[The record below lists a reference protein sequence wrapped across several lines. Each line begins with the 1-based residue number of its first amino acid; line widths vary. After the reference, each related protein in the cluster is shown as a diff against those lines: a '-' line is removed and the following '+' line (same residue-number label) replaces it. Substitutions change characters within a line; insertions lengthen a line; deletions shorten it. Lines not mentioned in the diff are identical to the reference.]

1 MRHSVFLH
9 FLLFSIV
16 LYLPFMASA
25 LGIETIDFNR
35 DVRPILADKCLACHG
50 ADATHVEAGLRLDQ
64 FDSATSV
71 LESGDAAI
79 IVGNP
84 QASELVRRIH
94 LSDKDDLQ
102 MPPKRSHKS
111 LSTSEKQL
119 LEQWIAQGAVYKK
132 HWAFVAVTRPDR
144 PHQDDQNWGVNAI
157 DDFVISRLQSEG
169 LSPSPEA
176 TRATLARRASLDI
189 TGLPPSIAEV
199 DAFVNDPEPTTKA
212 FEKVV
217 DRLLASP
224 RYSERMTMWW
234 LDGARYADSN
244 GFQSDDQRYM
254 HEWRDWV
261 LKAFSSNMPFDQ
273 FTLEQL
279 AGDLL
284 PDATLEQK
292 IATGFNRNNRQ
303 NSEGGLIAEEWRIEG
318 VIDRVEATSAVWMAL
333 TIGCA
338 RCHDHKYD
346 PISQKEM
353 YQFFSFF
360 NNVPESGVAAAGNTA
375 PTMRVPRPEDAA
387 KLTELEAAIVTA
399 DAGLL
404 DAETKLVADAETWA
418 TEAASQLL
426 ARENVWNSLDG
437 VATSS
442 GGATLMLQSDGSYL
456 VTGPTPANDVY
467 TLSVTNVEARTVSAF
482 QLDAIPHSANASTGN
497 PAEGFGRVG
506 NGNIVLGE
514 FEADVTLAGPEKEA
528 KTTLK
533 FARAFADYSQPNWD
547 IASTI
552 DGNNSTGWALDGND
566 VSKRV
571 TRHAVFVLAAPVTL
585 PAGSTLAIRLKQEA
599 LGDHNFGQFRLSA
612 TDRPEVD
619 AAMFS
624 PLPPGL
630 MAALA
635 VLPPDRSEEQRQAI
649 VAHYRALP
657 HSPVAKATVTRDA
670 ARKAKV
676 DFENAIPTVMVMQE
690 TPQPRDCFVLVR
702 GQYDKPGEKVTAAL
716 PAALPPLP
724 QGSPNNRLGL
734 AQWLVD
740 PSHPLTAR
748 VQVNRFWELFFGTG
762 IVKSSENLGM
772 QSQYPSH
779 PELLDWLAT
788 EYIASGWNTKAI
800 LKTIL
805 MSATYRQSS
814 IVSSELLAK
823 DPENRL
829 LARGPRFRLQ
839 AELVRDNA
847 LAISGLLVNQIGG
860 PPVRPYQPDGIW
872 DEINVYG
879 NLRNYQRDKGTGLYR
894 RSLYS
899 IWKRTNAPPNMLIFD
914 MPGREM
920 CVVRRSRTN
929 TPLQALSLLNE
940 VTYVEA
946 ARGLAERMLLEGG
959 VNPAERIQFAFHLAT
974 ARPATERE
982 LKTLLAGLSHRQD
995 SFKANPDAAKQLL
1008 GVGDKPT
1015 ATSLDP
1021 AELAAYT
1028 ITASVILNLDETVT
1042 KE

>member
-1 MRHSVFLH
+1 MRISV
-9 FLLFSIV
+9 V
-16 LYLPFMASA
+16 LRLLPFAA
-25 LGIETIDFNR
+25 VFCLPCVPAACGIEVIDFNR

-50 ADATHVEAGLRLDQ
+50 ADASHVEAGLRLDQ
-64 FDSATSV
+64 FESATSV
-71 LESGDAAI
+71 LESGDTAI
-79 IVGNP
+79 VAGSP
-84 QASELVRRIH
+84 QASELIRRIH
-94 LSDKDDLQ
+94 LSDQDDLQ
-102 MPPKRSHKS
+102 MPPKRTNKS
-111 LSTSEKQL
+111 LSTSEKQI
-119 LEQWIAQGAVYKK
+119 LERWIAQGAVYKR
-132 HWAFVAVTRPDR
+132 HWAFVAATRPDR
-144 PHQDDQNWGVNAI
+144 PHSGDQNWGVNAI
-157 DDFVISRLQSEG
+157 DDFVFSRLKSEG

-176 TRATLARRASLDI
+176 TRATLARRASLDL

-199 DAFVNDPEPTTKA
+199 EAFVNDPEPTTKA

-261 LKAFSSNMPFDQ
+261 LNAFSSNMPFDQ

-284 PDATLEQK
+284 PNATLEQK

-353 YQFFSFF
+353 YQVFAYF
-360 NNVPESGVAAAGNTA
+360 NNVPESGVASSGNT
-375 PTMRVPRPEDAA
+375 PPIMRVPRPEDASKLKDLDAAIATADSVLLEAEA
-387 KLTELEAAIVTA
+387 KLV
-399 DAGLL
+399 G
-404 DAETKLVADAETWA
+404 DAEIWASETGP
-418 TEAASQLL
+418 QLL
-426 ARENVWNSLDG
+426 AHENVWKPLDG

-442 GGATLMLQSDGSYL
+442 GGATLTLQSDGSYV
-456 VTGPTPANDVY
+456 VTGATPANDVY
-467 TLSVTNVEARTVSAF
+467 TLSVTNVEARTVSAI
-482 QLDAIPHSANASTGN
+482 QLDAIPHAADAANGN

-506 NGNIVLGE
+506 NGNTVLGE
-514 FEADVTLAGPEKEA
+514 FEADVTLADPAKEA
-528 KTTLK
+528 ANKLK
-533 FARAFADYSQPNWD
+533 VSRAFADYSQPNWD
-547 IASTI
+547 IANTI
-552 DGNNSTGWALDGND
+552 DGNNATGWALDGND
-566 VSKRV
+566 ASKRV
-571 TRHAVFVLAAPVTL
+571 TRHAVFVLAAPVVL
-585 PAGSTLAIRLKQEA
+585 PAGSTLSIRLKQEA
-599 LGDHNFGQFRLSA
+599 LGNHNLGQFRLSV

-619 AAMFS
+619 STMFS

-630 MAALA
+630 IAALS
-635 VLPPDRSEEQRQAI
+635 VLPADRSDEQKQAI
-649 VAHYRALP
+649 VAHFRALP
-657 HSPVAKATVTRDA
+657 QSAVAKATVARDA

-690 TPQPRDCFVLVR
+690 APQPRDCFVLIR

-724 QGSPNNRLGL
+724 QGAPNNRLGL
-734 AQWLVD
+734 AQWLVH

-748 VQVNRFWELFFGTG
+748 VQVNRFWEMFFGTG
-762 IVKSSENLGM
+762 IVKSSENFGM

-805 MSATYRQSS
+805 VSATYRQSS
-814 IVSSELLAK
+814 VVSSELLAK

-829 LARGPRFRLQ
+829 LAHGPRFRLQ

-847 LAISGLLVNQIGG
+847 LAISGLLVNQLGG

-879 NLRNYQRDKGTGLYR
+879 NLRNYQHDKGTGLYR

-946 ARGLAERMLLEGG
+946 SRGLAERMLLEGG
-959 VNPAERIQFAFHLAT
+959 DNPAARIQFAFHLAT

-982 LKTLLAGLSHRQD
+982 LKTLLKGLSYQQD
-995 SFKANPDAAKQLL
+995 SFKASPEAAKQLL
-1008 GVGDKPT
+1008 GVGDKPA